1 MIQSFGYG
9 SKQSA
14 GTFYIILVCTTL
26 TNNDDGA
33 CSTDRPTNG
42 WINHLIE
49 IRAHPQ
55 IPKKII
61 TYYIHILFLLRLRF
75 LQRNCRLYILSN
87 RIEFGRLYI
96 RSVEKKIG
104 LWGPIVKSGWWK
116 FGLAFGH
123 GARSDSRSTG
133 CINTNYDWTVSYCMA
148 KKSRPN
154 LYSNYILGQAFLNR
168 Q

>member
-1 MIQSFGYG
+1 MM
-9 SKQSA
+9 
-14 GTFYIILVCTTL
+14 TVLVQP
-26 TNNDDGA
+26 
-33 CSTDRPTNG
+33 TDRPMGGLTIWSKSG
-42 WINHLIE
+42 PIHTT
-49 IRAHPQ
+49 PQ
-55 IPKKII
+55 KII

-75 LQRNCRLYILSN
+75 LQRNCRLYIISN
-87 RIEFGRLYI
+87 RIEFDRLYI

-133 CINTNYDWTVSYCMA
+133 CINTNYGWTASYCMA

-154 LYSNYILGQAFLNR
+154 LYSNLLYIGASLLKQTVKHN
-168 Q
+168 